1 MTLTLKVAQ
10 RESYL
15 YFNKIEN
22 IKQISTPVYRTEQ
35 ALDGVVAPN
44 RPQCSPELMGV
55 GRGVTAMWVGSVLER
70 LRMSIVEIF
79 C

>member
-1 MTLTLKVAQ
+1 MTSG

-55 GRGVTAMWVGSVLER
+55 GRGVTAMLVGNVLEK
-70 LRMSIVEIF
+70 LRMSIEERF